1 MNNSEY
7 LQYLQQRMG
16 KVGESGMKYLT
27 PRMLDRAYGGEQ
39 LSRQF
44 GLQKIGMQDDLNQRR
59 VGLSQDRA
67 ALSQKRMGQEY
78 DTSRSTFKDAEGAM
92 DTAHLFDL
100 AGLGVGY
107 LQGQNQAN
115 RSREMA
121 DMIRRQT
128 KAIEGIA
135 R

>member
-16 KVGESGMKYLT
+16 KVGESGMRYLT
-27 PRMLDRAYGGEQ
+27 PRMLDRAYGGDQ

-44 GLQKIGMQDDLNQRR
+44 GLQKIGMQDSLNQRR
-59 VGLSQDRA
+59 LGLAQDRS

-78 DTSRSTFKDAEGAM
+78 DTSRTAFKDAENAM
-92 DTAHLFDL
+92 DTAHYFDL

-115 RSREMA
+115 KSREMA
-121 DMIRRQT
+121 EMIRRQT
-128 KAIEGIA
+128 KALEGLA